1 MIRSEAE
8 VTRLAPIASLLV
20 AIGMTAPRAAA
31 QTPITSGVV
40 VDQTGLPLPGA
51 TVQLREGDRTVA
63 STTTAGDG
71 HFEFDSALDGDAIAA
86 ALDGFEPTVVP
97 RSDAARIVLLL
108 AHTTATTTVVAP
120 AFVEESATTA
130 SLGSHLTAS
139 TLARLPSSHMKA
151 KESLPLLPSVI
162 RGADGLLR
170 VGGARPYE
178 TPLLIDG
185 FNVTDPATGVSN
197 INLPFEAVGSVDVLR
212 DPMAA
217 SYGGLIGGVMQ
228 LDSKAGGDAFRMGV
242 QGFVPRPR
250 FASPGFGRLEGIFH
264 RVYAGGA
271 AMQRRVRYFA
281 TVEYDFERI
290 PVPGV
295 TQGAGPDIVEQS
307 TTMFG
312 RLDVQPSDRQALT
325 LEALAFPAAT
335 TSAGLSP
342 RREQPATA
350 NNHSSDVFVGL
361 TDRFVFA
368 DASVLTMKGG
378 VVTHDTTITPNGSGI
393 AYLSPQ
399 GWRGNWFASVD
410 RRAIRYT
417 VTVNWDRTIPASF
430 GTHALTMGSSVTPR
444 RLSGTVFENPVVVE
458 NSDGQTVRSIDFGPG
473 STIRARDAR
482 ISGWLR
488 DAWRASDRAE
498 LDLGVRVDENLA
510 IGGMV
515 PSGRAGLRYA
525 LDKSGLTVLKA
536 GVGRFVGVIPLA
548 VQAFAGYPAAST
560 ERSMRS
566 AAPSEKS
573 GCNRPSETC
582 SCRARSRHRS

>member
-1 MIRSEAE
+1 
-8 VTRLAPIASLLV
+8 
-20 AIGMTAPRAAA
+20 
-31 QTPITSGVV
+31 
-40 VDQTGLPLPGA
+40 
-51 TVQLREGDRTVA
+51 
-63 STTTAGDG
+63 
-71 HFEFDSALDGDAIAA
+71 
-86 ALDGFEPTVVP
+86 
-97 RSDAARIVLLL
+97 
-108 AHTTATTTVVAP
+108 
-120 AFVEESATTA
+120 
-130 SLGSHLTAS
+130 
-139 TLARLPSSHMKA
+139 
-151 KESLPLLPSVI
+151 
-162 RGADGLLR
+162 
-170 VGGARPYE
+170 
-178 TPLLIDG
+178 
-185 FNVTDPATGVSN
+185 
-197 INLPFEAVGSVDVLR
+197 
-212 DPMAA
+212 
-217 SYGGLIGGVMQ
+217 
-228 LDSKAGGDAFRMGV
+228 
-242 QGFVPRPR
+242 
-250 FASPGFGRLEGIFH
+250 
-264 RVYAGGA
+264 
-271 AMQRRVRYFA
+271 
-281 TVEYDFERI
+281 
-290 PVPGV
+290 VPGV

-350 NNHSSDVFVGL
+350 NNRSSDVFVGL

-378 VVTHDTTITPNGSGI
+378 VVMHDTTITPNGSGI

-417 VTVNWDRTIPASF
+417 VTMNWDRTIPAPF

-525 LDKSGLTVLKA
+525 LDKTGLTVLKA

-548 VQAFAGYPAAST
+548 VQAFAGYPARIDRAIDAVGGAFRKIRLQPAIGDLRLPSAFATSILIERQLAPSLDAQMGVTRRHST
-560 ERSMRS
+560 HLATLDVPADGGPMPVQSAGVSSYRELQISVRRTWRDDQQLFVSYVRS
-566 AAPSEKS
+566 ATFGEVNDFATLFQTLDAPVLRPGGMARTPTDARNRWIAWGTFNLPRRVVVSPVLEIHS
-573 GCNRPSETC
+573 GFPFSAYDQRYDYYGQPN
-582 SCRARSRHRS
+582 SRQFPTFMAMDIVAYKTLTVRRRTADVGFQLFNATNHFNPRDVYSVVEAPGYGGFTNSVGSILRGFMLLKW